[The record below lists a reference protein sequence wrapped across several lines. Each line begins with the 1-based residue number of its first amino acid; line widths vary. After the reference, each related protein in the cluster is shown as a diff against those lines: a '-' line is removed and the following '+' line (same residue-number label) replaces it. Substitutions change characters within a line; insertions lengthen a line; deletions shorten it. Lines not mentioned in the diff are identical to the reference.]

1 MLNAMMNEQSQISAE
16 QSYASATS
24 NRLRSFTPNKKKG
37 AGGQSSSM
45 TTR

>member
-1 MLNAMMNEQSQISAE
+1 MMNAMMDEQSQISVE
-16 QSYASATS
+16 QSYASANS
-24 NRLRSFTPNKKKG
+24 NRFRSFTPNKKKA